1 MPYYYYWDPTY
12 LLVIIGAVICL
23 LASANVNATMSKYKK
38 LRNARNMT
46 GAEVAQRILEA
57 SGIYDVTVE
66 CLNSH
71 SGDHYDPRTKT
82 VRLSYDN
89 YHYPTVTAAA
99 VAAHECGH
107 AVQDNEDYVPLRV
120 RSTLVPVAN
129 FGSRFGIPVIILG
142 MLLSFNSVLIQIG
155 IWMFALGV
163 LFQFVTLPVEFNASG
178 RAMETIS
185 RIGILGSEEEKG
197 AKKVL
202 FAAALTYVA
211 AAASS
216 FLQLLRLVLISKNK
230 D

>member
-23 LASANVNATMSKYKK
+23 LASANVDATMSKYKK

-66 CLNSH
+66 CLDSH

>member
-66 CLNSH
+66 CLDSH

-163 LFQFVTLPVEFNASG
+163 LFQFVTLPAEFNASG

>member
-66 CLNSH
+66 CLDSH